1 MHLCTRSN
9 LIFRKI
15 IAAVILIACA
25 FAMMPVKSTRAAQ
38 ERAAF
43 EPQANVVVGAQARTG
58 RISYSL
64 QFDIGQD
71 ATLIEIAPAGSNVWT
86 TFLNQD
92 QADAIVVNRHIGYFS
107 QVIYNS
113 NIFDIRV
120 NGVVWHN
127 VELANDRLTVLGY
140 DYEPI
145 VVFSQASF
153 RQ

>member
-1 MHLCTRSN
+1 M
-9 LIFRKI
+9 FRKI
-15 IAAVILIACA
+15 FAVAVVIAVA
-25 FAMMPVKSTRAAQ
+25 FAMMPVKNTRAAQ

-43 EPQANVVVGAQARTG
+43 EPQVNVVVGAQARTG

-71 ATLIEIAPAGSNVWT
+71 ATVIEISPAGSGVWT

-92 QADAIVVNRHIGYFS
+92 QVNAMVLNRAIGYFS
-107 QVIYNS
+107 QVIYNT
-113 NIFDIRV
+113 NVFDFRV

-127 VELANDRLTVLGY
+127 VELANDRLVVLGY

-145 VVFSQASF
+145 VVFSQDSF

>member
-1 MHLCTRSN
+1 M
-9 LIFRKI
+9 FRKI
-15 IAAVILIACA
+15 IAAVVLIACA
-25 FAMMPVKSTRAAQ
+25 FAMMPVESTYAAQ
-38 ERAAF
+38 ARAAF

-71 ATLIEIAPAGSNVWT
+71 ATVIEISPAGSGVWT

-92 QADAIVVNRHIGYFS
+92 QANAMVVNRNIGYFS
-107 QVIYNS
+107 QVIYNT
-113 NIFDIRV
+113 NVFDFRV

-127 VELANDRLTVLGY
+127 VELAHDRWVVLGY

-145 VVFSQASF
+145 VVFSQDSF

>member
-1 MHLCTRSN
+1 M
-9 LIFRKI
+9 FRKI
-15 IAAVILIACA
+15 IAAVVLIACA
-25 FAMMPVKSTRAAQ
+25 FAMMPVESTYAAQ
-38 ERAAF
+38 ARAAF

-71 ATLIEIAPAGSNVWT
+71 ATVIEISPAGSGVWT

-92 QADAIVVNRHIGYFS
+92 QANAMVVNRNIGYFS
-107 QVIYNS
+107 QVIYNT
-113 NIFDIRV
+113 NVFDFRV

-127 VELANDRLTVLGY
+127 VELAHDRLVVLGY

-145 VVFSQASF
+145 VVFSQDSF